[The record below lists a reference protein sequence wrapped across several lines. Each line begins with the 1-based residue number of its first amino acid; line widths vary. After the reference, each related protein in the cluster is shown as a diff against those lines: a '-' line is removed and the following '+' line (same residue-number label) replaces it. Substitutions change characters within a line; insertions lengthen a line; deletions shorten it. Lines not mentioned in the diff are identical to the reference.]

1 MSVRRNGSTLIASNK
16 RARRDYDILDTVEAG
31 IVLSGSEVKS
41 LREGNVQIADA
52 YARVQ
57 RGEVWMDGVHIAP
70 YLFATGVGAHDPDRP
85 RKLLLH
91 RREID
96 RLDARV
102 AQEGLSL
109 VPLRLYWKD
118 GRAKIELALAK
129 GRTKV
134 DKRQV
139 MAQRDADR
147 EMQQAIGRRHKGIDA

>member
-1 MSVRRNGSTLIASNK
+1 
-16 RARRDYDILDTVEAG
+16 
-31 IVLSGSEVKS
+31 VLSGSEVKS

>member
-1 MSVRRNGSTLIASNK
+1 MSARSNGNTLIASNK
-16 RARRDYDILDTVEAG
+16 RARRDYDVLDTVEAG

-52 YARVQ
+52 FARVQ

-96 RLDARV
+96 RLDART
-102 AQEGLSL
+102 AQERLSL

-118 GRAKIELALAK
+118 GRAKVELALAK

-139 MAQRDADR
+139 MAERDADR
-147 EMQQAIGRRHKGIDA
+147 EMQQAIGRRRKGLDT